1 MNNLILMPNDNINV
15 ILRTY
20 VPRIQLCLNCT
31 GVSKKVQEESILTK
45 FHSQSS
51 NAAPSTVSTEINT
64 GKKRNMRAMIKLV
77 VDYDYRAQEKS
88 DVMHV

>member
-1 MNNLILMPNDNINV
+1 MNNLVLMPNDNINV
-15 ILRTY
+15 ILCTY

-45 FHSQSS
+45 FHSQS
-51 NAAPSTVSTEINT
+51 STVSTEINT